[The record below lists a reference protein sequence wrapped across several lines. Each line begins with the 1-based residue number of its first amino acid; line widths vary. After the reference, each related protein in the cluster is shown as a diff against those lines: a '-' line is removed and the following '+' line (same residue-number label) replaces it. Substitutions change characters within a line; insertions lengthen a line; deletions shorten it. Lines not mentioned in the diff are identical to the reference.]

1 MAQIIFMLLR
11 DKSLD
16 SFEEKDLQVLV
27 DNGIGEAKTIE
38 YKETLP
44 GRSDSDR
51 KEFLADISS
60 FANAAGGH
68 LVYGVRAQAG
78 IPIDLC
84 GLHSTDRDAEIL
96 RLEEMTRDGIRP
108 RIPGIQFQPISLKRG
123 TFAIIIRIPKSW
135 ASPHQVIYQKTFR
148 FFSRGVNGKYP
159 LDVDQLRELFTLKET
174 VTDRIK
180 QFRVDRLSKII
191 ANETPILLGIEP
203 KVVIHIVP
211 FTALLTSERYDIFAP
226 GIRQSDNL
234 LPPYDIGSHKDWERR
249 YNFDGLLIA
258 SEGRAY
264 TQIFRNGIVEAVNS
278 QGYQLFSDM
287 GTNKEFI
294 NINLL
299 EDVLL
304 YYPARYV
311 AALEQLGIEPPIVIM
326 VSLLSV
332 SGLPVVQYIQTR
344 NGDSPQEIGTPIDRA
359 ELILPELLVEDLSSA
374 PELFMRPALD
384 MIWNAAGEPM
394 SRNYAA
400 SGERIRKTNYYSQ
413 QT

>member
-1 MAQIIFMLLR
+1 MAQITFMLFR

-16 SFEEKDLQVLV
+16 SVEEKDLQVLV

-84 GLHSTDRDAEIL
+84 GLHSTDTDAEIL

-123 TFAIIIRIPKSW
+123 TFAIITRIPKSW

-159 LDVDQLRELFTLKET
+159 LDVDELREAFILSET

-180 QFRVDRLSKII
+180 RFRVDRLSKII
-191 ANETPILLGIEP
+191 ANETPILLGLEP

-211 FTALLTSERYDIFAP
+211 FSALITSERYDIFAP
-226 GIRQSDNL
+226 GIRLSDKL
-234 LPPYDIGSHKDWERR
+234 LPPYNIGAHKDWERR
-249 YNFDGLLIA
+249 YNFDGLLIS
-258 SEGRAY
+258 SERRAY
-264 TQIFRNGIVEAVNS
+264 TQIFRNGIIEAVNS
-278 QGYQLFSDM
+278 QGYHLFSDI
-287 GTNKEFI
+287 GTDKEFI

-299 EDVLL
+299 EDMLL
-304 YYPARYV
+304 YFPSIYI
-311 AALEQLGIEPPIVIM
+311 AALEQMGVEPPIVVM
-326 VSLLSV
+326 LSLLGV
-332 SGLPVVQYIQTR
+332 TGLPVVQYLQTQY
-344 NGDSPQEIGTPIDRA
+344 GDSPQEIGTPIDRA

-374 PELFMRPALD
+374 SELFMRPALD

-413 QT
+413 

>member
-1 MAQIIFMLLR
+1 LVQ
-11 DKSLD
+11 
-16 SFEEKDLQVLV
+16 V
-27 DNGIGEAKTIE
+27 DNNERLHQ
-38 YKETLP
+38 TL
-44 GRSDSDR
+44 GR
-51 KEFLADISS
+51 
-60 FANAAGGH
+60 
-68 LVYGVRAQAG
+68 
-78 IPIDLC
+78 
-84 GLHSTDRDAEIL
+84 T
-96 RLEEMTRDGIRP
+96 
-108 RIPGIQFQPISLKRG
+108 
-123 TFAIIIRIPKSW
+123 
-135 ASPHQVIYQKTFR
+135 
-148 FFSRGVNGKYP
+148 
-159 LDVDQLRELFTLKET
+159 DQLRELFTLKET

-180 QFRVDRLSKII
+180 KFRVDRLSKII

-211 FTALLTSERYDIFAP
+211 FSALLTSERYDIFAP

-234 LPPYDIGSHKDWERR
+234 LPPYDIGAHKDWERR

-264 TQIFRNGIVEAVNS
+264 TQIFRNGVVEAVNS
-278 QGYQLFSDM
+278 QGNHLFSDM

-304 YYPARYV
+304 YYPARYI

-326 VSLLSV
+326 VSLLGV
-332 SGLPVVQYIQTR
+332 AGLPVVQYIQTR

-413 QT
+413 QA